1 MRWAFVISV
10 LLIFSGSG
18 EAMTATCTVPGI
30 GMLPSAVENFTENPG
45 NLLSRYP
52 NAERGLVTDVRSMA
66 VVSPSTLSSLM
77 ETARSA
83 SREQR
88 QAIGLGLGLAAAY
101 CLAKDPPLVRRIGES
116 VRNLGNRD
124 VLLGYRTSLDR
135 MDFSPVRV
143 ETMSSGTPSLGVL
156 GALPFQRNEAGS
168 LPKAP
173 DAPIGTGRL
182 GTRIGIGKTIDR
194 RDLALPSPFVR
205 SDPFTIN

>member
-1 MRWAFVISV
+1 
-10 LLIFSGSG
+10 
-18 EAMTATCTVPGI
+18 
-30 GMLPSAVENFTENPG
+30 
-45 NLLSRYP
+45 
-52 NAERGLVTDVRSMA
+52 
-66 VVSPSTLSSLM
+66 
-77 ETARSA
+77 
-83 SREQR
+83 
-88 QAIGLGLGLAAAY
+88 
-101 CLAKDPPLVRRIGES
+101 
-116 VRNLGNRD
+116 
-124 VLLGYRTSLDR
+124 

-143 ETMSSGTPSLGVL
+143 ETMSSGTPSSPTGIKTPSLGVL